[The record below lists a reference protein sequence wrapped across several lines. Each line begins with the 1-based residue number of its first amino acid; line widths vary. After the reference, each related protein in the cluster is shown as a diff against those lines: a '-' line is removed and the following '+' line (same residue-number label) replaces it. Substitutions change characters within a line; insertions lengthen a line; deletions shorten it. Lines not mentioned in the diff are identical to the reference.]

1 MCREKAYLLENSLNI
16 LDNISVDDKLD
27 FIKHDDLMM
36 AVKGNVPIGL
46 VRLHDN
52 SDDLSGKVISID
64 KIGDKVW
71 VQVEVY

>member
-36 AVKGNVPIGL
+36 AVKDNVPIGL

-52 SDDLSGKVISID
+52 GDDLSGKVISID
-64 KIGDKVW
+64 KIGNKVW